1 MNPKPSLLILA
12 PLPDFLLAPLQAA
25 YVCHDYFNAADKEAL
40 LTVVCANIQA
50 IAGNGGSVAPV
61 AMLERMPNLKII
73 SVFGVGY
80 DGIPVD
86 YCRQR
91 GIHVTNTPDVLT
103 DDVAD
108 IAVALVLMTSRRL
121 VEANRFLHAGE
132 WLSGQF
138 PLAHALKGKVAGI
151 LGLGRIGKAIAE
163 RLRAHGMHIAY
174 FGRQPQPE
182 VPYQHHATLVELAVA
197 SDFLIV
203 ACPGG
208 AATKHLVNAEVLQAL
223 GASGTLI
230 NIARGSVVD
239 EASLIHALQTGVI
252 RTAGLDVMEFEP
264 KLPAELTSLPQVVLL
279 PHVGS
284 GTHETRRAMA
294 ALCAGNLEAFFAGK
308 PLLTPVC

>member
-1 MNPKPSLLILA
+1 MSAAKPALLLLA
-12 PLPDFLLAPLQAA
+12 PLPDFLLNPLEAA
-25 YVCHDYFNAADKEAL
+25 YACHEYFSATDKDGL
-40 LTVVCANIQA
+40 LTSIGSEIDA

-61 AMLERMPNLKII
+61 AMLDRLPNLKII

-108 IAVALVLMTSRRL
+108 IAVALTLMTSRRL
-121 VEANRFLHAGE
+121 VEANRFLHNGE
-132 WLSGQF
+132 WLRGQF
-138 PLAHALKGKVAGI
+138 ALASALKGKVAGI

-163 RLRAHGMHIAY
+163 RLSAHGMQIAY
-174 FGRQPQPE
+174 FGRHPQA
-182 VPYQHHATLVELAVA
+182 VPYQYHATLTELASA
-197 SDFLIV
+197 SDFLVV

-208 AATKHLVNAEVLQAL
+208 AATKHLVNAEVLKAL
-223 GASGTLI
+223 GANGTLI

-239 EASLIHALQTGVI
+239 EAALIQALQAGVI
-252 RTAGLDVMEFEP
+252 RSAGLDVMEHEP
-264 KLPAELTSLPQVVLL
+264 QVPAELTSLPQVVLL

-294 ALCAGNLEAFFAGK
+294 QLCAGNLEAYFSGK
-308 PLLTPVC
+308 PLLTPV